1 MDITLQE
8 YDMLRKL
15 LISVLITALVLAFAV
30 GCSSKGSKNDT
41 AAEAASA
48 QTAATQA
55 SAAQTTA
62 ASEETTQQPEQQ
74 EAATVDA
81 KELEAEIEEGDVAR
95 EYLENPSTLIEK
107 FSYAMGVYV
116 ADVYGTEYATEYYSM
131 FQAYYL
137 PELDPYFG
145 YLGIYDYMTGSL
157 LYTIDE
163 LNEIMGEYYD
173 DYDMRMAAL
182 ADENLAKAEAFLKE
196 NTTKEGIL
204 TTESGLQYQ
213 VVRQGDGAL
222 ARETDSVELDYEL
235 TLMDGTVID
244 SSYARGEHSTF
255 PLSSVIQGFKEGVM
269 LMPMGSSYVFYIH
282 PSLGY
287 GDQATGSMEPNSLL
301 IFKVETYSIASSSE
315 V

>member
-1 MDITLQE
+1 
-8 YDMLRKL
+8 MLRKL
-15 LISVLITALVLAFAV
+15 LISVLITALVLTFAV

-41 AAEAASA
+41 VTETAPA
-48 QTAATQA
+48 QTAAVPAESTAVQA
-55 SAAQTTA
+55 ESA
-62 ASEETTQQPEQQ
+62 QQ
-74 EAATVDA
+74 ETSEPDVAV
-81 KELEAEIEEGDVAR
+81 LEEEIEEGDVTR
-95 EYLENPSTLIEK
+95 DDLENPSTLIEK

-116 ADVYGTEYATEYYSM
+116 ADVYGTEYATEYYAM

-137 PELDPYFG
+137 PELDPLFG
-145 YLGIYDYMTGSL
+145 YLGIYDYMTGNL

-163 LNEIMGEYYD
+163 LNQIMSDYYD

-182 ADENLAKAEAFLKE
+182 ADANLAEAEAFLKE
-196 NTTKEGIL
+196 NAKKEGII

-222 ARETDSVELDYEL
+222 AKETDSVELDYEL
-235 TLMDGTVID
+235 TLLDGTVID

-255 PLSSVIQGFKEGVM
+255 PLSSVIAGFREGVM

-282 PSLGY
+282 PNLGY
-287 GDQATGSMEPNSLL
+287 GDQATGSMDPNSLL
-301 IFKVETYSIASSSE
+301 IFKVETYSIAGNAE

>member
-1 MDITLQE
+1 
-8 YDMLRKL
+8 MLRKI

-41 AAEAASA
+41 VTEAAPA
-48 QTAATQA
+48 QTASAETQT
-55 SAAQTTA
+55 AQQP
-62 ASEETTQQPEQQ
+62 EQEPEQQ
-74 EAATVDA
+74 EASTPDA
-81 KELEAEIEEGDVAR
+81 EELEAEIEDGEVVR
-95 EYLENPSTLIEK
+95 EDIENPSTLIEK
-107 FSYAMGVYV
+107 FSYAIGVYV
-116 ADVYGTEYATEYYSM
+116 ADVYGTEYATEYFSM

-145 YLGIYDYMTGSL
+145 YLGIYDYMTGGL

-163 LNEIMGEYYD
+163 LNQIMSDYYD

-182 ADENLAKAEAFLKE
+182 ADANLAEAEAFLKE
-196 NTTKEGIL
+196 NAKKEGIF

-213 VVRQGDGAL
+213 VIRQGDGAQ
-222 ARETDSVELDYEL
+222 AKETDSVELDYEL
-235 TLMDGTVID
+235 TLMDGTIID

-255 PLSSVIQGFKEGVM
+255 PLSGVIAGFREGVM

-282 PSLGY
+282 PNLGY

-301 IFKVETYSIASSSE
+301 IFKVETYSIASNAE

>member
-1 MDITLQE
+1 
-8 YDMLRKL
+8 MLRKV
-15 LISVLITALVLAFAV
+15 LISVLIAALVLAFAV

-41 AAEAASA
+41 VTEAAPA
-48 QTAATQA
+48 QTAAAT
-55 SAAQTTA
+55 
-62 ASEETTQQPEQQ
+62 EETTQQPEQQ
-74 EAATVDA
+74 ETATINA
-81 KELEAEIEEGDVAR
+81 EEPEAEIEDDEVVR
-95 EYLENPSTLIEK
+95 EELENPSTLIEK

-163 LNEIMGEYYD
+163 LNQIMSDYYD

-196 NTTKEGIL
+196 NAEKDGIF

-222 ARETDSVELDYEL
+222 AKETDSVELDYEL

-255 PLSSVIQGFKEGVM
+255 PLSSVIAGFREGVM

-282 PSLGY
+282 PDLGY
-287 GDQATGSMEPNSLL
+287 GDQATGSMDPNSLL
-301 IFKVETYSIASSSE
+301 IFKVETYSIASNAE

>member
-1 MDITLQE
+1 
-8 YDMLRKL
+8 MLRKI

-41 AAEAASA
+41 VTEAAPS
-48 QTAATQA
+48 QTASAETQ
-55 SAAQTTA
+55 
-62 ASEETTQQPEQQ
+62 TTQQPEQEPEQQ
-74 EAATVDA
+74 EASTPDA
-81 KELEAEIEEGDVAR
+81 EELEAEIEDGEVVR
-95 EYLENPSTLIEK
+95 EDIENPSTLIEK
-107 FSYAMGVYV
+107 FSYAIGVYV
-116 ADVYGTEYATEYYSM
+116 ADVYGTEYATEYFSM

-145 YLGIYDYMTGSL
+145 YLGIYDYMTGGL

-163 LNEIMGEYYD
+163 LNQIMSDYYD

-182 ADENLAKAEAFLKE
+182 ADANLAEAEAFLKE
-196 NTTKEGIL
+196 NAKKEGIF

-213 VVRQGDGAL
+213 VIRQGDGAQ
-222 ARETDSVELDYEL
+222 AKETDSVELDYEL

-255 PLSSVIQGFKEGVM
+255 PLSGVIAGFREGVM

-282 PSLGY
+282 PNLGY

-301 IFKVETYSIASSSE
+301 IFKVETYSIASNAE

>member
-1 MDITLQE
+1 
-8 YDMLRKL
+8 MLRKI

-41 AAEAASA
+41 VTEAAPVESVAAESQAAPA
-48 QTAATQA
+48 ETA
-55 SAAQTTA
+55 
-62 ASEETTQQPEQQ
+62 QQPEQ
-74 EAATVDA
+74 EASTPDA
-81 KELEAEIEEGDVAR
+81 EELEAEIEDGEVVR
-95 EYLENPSTLIEK
+95 EDIENPSTLIEK
-107 FSYAMGVYV
+107 FSYAIGVYV
-116 ADVYGTEYATEYYSM
+116 ADVYGTEYATEYFSM

-145 YLGIYDYMTGSL
+145 YLGIYDYMTGGL

-163 LNEIMGEYYD
+163 LNQIMSDYYD

-182 ADENLAKAEAFLKE
+182 ADANLAEAEAFLKE
-196 NTTKEGIL
+196 NAKKEGIF

-222 ARETDSVELDYEL
+222 AKETDSVELDYEL

-244 SSYARGEHSTF
+244 SSYARGAHSTF
-255 PLSSVIQGFKEGVM
+255 PLSGVISGFSEGVM
-269 LMPMGSSYVFYIH
+269 LMPMGSEYIFYIH

-287 GDQATGSMEPNSLL
+287 GDQATGSMDPNSLL
-301 IFKVETYSIASSSE
+301 IFKVETYSIQGD
-315 V
+315 

>member
-1 MDITLQE
+1 
-8 YDMLRKL
+8 MLRKI

-41 AAEAASA
+41 VTEAAPS
-48 QTAATQA
+48 QTASAETQT
-55 SAAQTTA
+55 AQQP
-62 ASEETTQQPEQQ
+62 EQEPEQQ
-74 EAATVDA
+74 EASTPDA
-81 KELEAEIEEGDVAR
+81 EELEAEIEDGEVVR
-95 EYLENPSTLIEK
+95 EDIENPSTLIEK
-107 FSYAMGVYV
+107 FSYAIGVYV
-116 ADVYGTEYATEYYSM
+116 ADVYGTEYATEYFSM

-145 YLGIYDYMTGSL
+145 YLGIYDYMTGGL

-163 LNEIMGEYYD
+163 LNQIMSDYYD

-182 ADENLAKAEAFLKE
+182 ADANLAEAEAFLKE
-196 NTTKEGIL
+196 NAKKEGIF

-213 VVRQGDGAL
+213 VIRQGDGAQ
-222 ARETDSVELDYEL
+222 AKETDSVELDYEL
-235 TLMDGTVID
+235 TLMDGTIID

-255 PLSSVIQGFKEGVM
+255 PLSGVIAGFREGVM

-282 PSLGY
+282 PNLGY

-301 IFKVETYSIASSSE
+301 IFRVETYSISSNTE

>member
-1 MDITLQE
+1 
-8 YDMLRKL
+8 MLRKL

-41 AAEAASA
+41 VTEAAPVESVAAESQAAPA
-48 QTAATQA
+48 ETA
-55 SAAQTTA
+55 
-62 ASEETTQQPEQQ
+62 QQPEQ
-74 EAATVDA
+74 EASTPDA
-81 KELEAEIEEGDVAR
+81 EELEAEIEDGEVAR
-95 EYLENPSTLIEK
+95 EELENPSTLIEK

-145 YLGIYDYMTGSL
+145 YLGIYDYMTESL

-163 LNEIMGEYYD
+163 LNQIMSDYYD

-182 ADENLAKAEAFLKE
+182 ADANLAEAEAFLKE
-196 NTTKEGIL
+196 NAKKEGIFN
-204 TTESGLQYQ
+204 TESGLQYQ
-213 VVRQGDGAL
+213 VIRQGDGAQ
-222 ARETDSVELDYEL
+222 AKETDSVELDYEL

-255 PLSSVIQGFKEGVM
+255 PLSGVIAGFREGVM

-282 PSLGY
+282 PNLGY

-301 IFKVETYSIASSSE
+301 IFKVETYSIASNAE